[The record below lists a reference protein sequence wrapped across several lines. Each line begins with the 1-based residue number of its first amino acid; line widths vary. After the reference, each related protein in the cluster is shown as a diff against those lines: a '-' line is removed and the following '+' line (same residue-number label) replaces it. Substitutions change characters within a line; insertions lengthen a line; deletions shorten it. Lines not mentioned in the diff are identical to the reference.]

1 MSRVP
6 ACPAAKAALNVA
18 IVLSVIDA
26 WLVGIWIR
34 DHAVHAEI
42 TVVRAILT
50 HSVPPA
56 HQEDIFIRGDS
67 AYSAVPS
74 AKPA

>member
-1 MSRVP
+1 M
-6 ACPAAKAALNVA
+6 
-18 IVLSVIDA
+18 IDA

-34 DHAVHAEI
+34 DHAVLAEI
-42 TVVRAILT
+42 TVAHAILT
-50 HSVPPA
+50 HFVPPA